1 MGATE
6 GSKTCHK
13 GTGLSQVDV
22 ADICKELGKK
32 LELGMAR
39 PEVVFDIS
47 NIVAAI
53 TLESAEALPTSA
65 SSATSA
71 PSAPLPASDALSATT
86 PPASFCG
93 PPLPNDSK
101 WVCALSHSANAP
113 HKIGQYREPAVTAN
127 FPPMSAVVFSA
138 SSPSPFSKRPSL
150 RRRRCWPS
158 LPIRLLLRPPARC
171 RGPRRSTVPFPPYS
185 PSSSSP
191 LPPAQTSLPSSSSPH
206 SAFAALPS
214 PSAPASASPS
224 PTFFVMRSAFTCR
237 RPLPFASPL
246 SKQEAATVVHL
257 RGGDRVLHEC
267 HVSWCG
273 CCRTI
278 V

>member
-32 LELGMAR
+32 LELGMAL

-53 TLESAEALPTSA
+53 TFESAEALPTSA

-93 PPLPNDSK
+93 PLLPNDSK

-113 HKIGQYREPAVTAN
+113 HKSG
-127 FPPMSAVVFSA
+127 
-138 SSPSPFSKRPSL
+138 
-150 RRRRCWPS
+150 
-158 LPIRLLLRPPARC
+158 
-171 RGPRRSTVPFPPYS
+171 STVS
-185 PSSSSP
+185 R
-191 LPPAQTSLPSSSSPH
+191 Q
-206 SAFAALPS
+206 
-214 PSAPASASPS
+214 
-224 PTFFVMRSAFTCR
+224 
-237 RPLPFASPL
+237 
-246 SKQEAATVVHL
+246 
-257 RGGDRVLHEC
+257 
-267 HVSWCG
+267 
-273 CCRTI
+273 
-278 V
+278 